1 MNIFNFY
8 NTALFLKEKTKVLEI
23 LIPKIRKRLNQLHV
37 LESNFEN
44 EDEIN
49 NKEIILKA
57 LKYYYSI

>member
-8 NTALFLKEKTKVLEI
+8 NTALYQKEKIKVIEI
-23 LIPKIRKRLNQLHV
+23 VLPKLRKKLNELHMI
-37 LESNFEN
+37 ECSFEVEN
-44 EDEIN
+44 EIN

>member
-23 LIPKIRKRLNQLHV
+23 LIPKLRKRLNQLHV
-37 LESNFEN
+37 LEPNFEN

-49 NKEIILKA
+49 NKEILVKA